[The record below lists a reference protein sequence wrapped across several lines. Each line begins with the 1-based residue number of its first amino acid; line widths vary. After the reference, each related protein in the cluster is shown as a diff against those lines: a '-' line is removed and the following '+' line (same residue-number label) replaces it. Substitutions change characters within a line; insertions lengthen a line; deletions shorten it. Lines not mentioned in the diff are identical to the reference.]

1 MENKRINLFGVYMPK
16 SAAEAVAKTLYTGYV
31 AEGPRVKE
39 FTQMVSQYLHNEH
52 TMMLNNCTMALQI
65 ACHLSDVQPGDEVIS
80 TPLTSICTNVP
91 IAHLKG
97 KPVWADVDPTTGI
110 SDIKDVE
117 KLINKRTKAILLL
130 HKDGDVVDLDK
141 FVDLAKSYNVKLI
154 EDCAHTYGAKY
165 NGKMIGNHGDFCCF
179 SFQAIKQITT
189 GDGGCMTVR
198 DEEMFERAKKLK
210 WMGVDHDKRN
220 GNPWRA
226 DITELGYKA
235 NMNDIA
241 ASIGIEAQKDIDMV
255 IEKYHHN
262 GELYTKTLKEM
273 NIPGVTLLRRDPLC
287 YSAYWT
293 YVIMSEKRDAL
304 CAFLEENN
312 IAADQNHPRNDVWT
326 IFKDSRRELPGVDYF
341 GARELSLPCGWWVED
356 EDIFRI
362 CDLIKKFH
370 EKYM

>member
-1 MENKRINLFGVYMPK
+1 MEKKRINLFGVYMPK
-16 SAAEAVAKTLYTGYV
+16 SAAEAVAKTLYTGYI

-39 FTQMVSQYLHNEH
+39 FTKMVSQYLHNDH
-52 TMMLNNCTMALQI
+52 TMMVNNCTMALQI
-65 ACHLSDVQPGDEVIS
+65 ACHLSDVQPGDEVIT

-117 KLINKRTKAILLL
+117 KLINKRTKALILL

-141 FVDLAKSYNVKLI
+141 YVDLCKSYNIKLI

-210 WMGVDHDKRN
+210 WMGVDHDKR
-220 GNPWRA
+220 
-226 DITELGYKA
+226 K
-235 NMNDIA
+235 
-241 ASIGIEAQKDIDMV
+241 
-255 IEKYHHN
+255 
-262 GELYTKTLKEM
+262 
-273 NIPGVTLLRRDPLC
+273 PLAC
-287 YSAYWT
+287 
-293 YVIMSEKRDAL
+293 
-304 CAFLEENN
+304 
-312 IAADQNHPRNDVWT
+312 
-326 IFKDSRRELPGVDYF
+326 
-341 GARELSLPCGWWVED
+341 
-356 EDIFRI
+356 
-362 CDLIKKFH
+362 
-370 EKYM
+370 

>member
-1 MENKRINLFGVYMPK
+1 MENKKISLFGVYMPK

-39 FTQMVSQYLHNEH
+39 FTQMVSAYLQNPN

-117 KLINKRTKAILLL
+117 RQITKRTKAILLL

-141 FVDLAKSYNVKLI
+141 YVDLAKSYNVKLI

-165 NGKMIGNHGDFCCF
+165 NGRMIGNHGDICCF

-189 GDGGCMTVR
+189 GDGGCMTVQD
-198 DEEMFERAKKLK
+198 DELFDRAKKLK

-241 ASIGIEAQKDIDMV
+241 ASIGIEAQKEIDSV

-262 GELYTKTLKEM
+262 GELYTKTLTEM

-287 YSAYWT
+287 YSVYWT
-293 YVIMSEKRDAL
+293 YVIMSEKRDGL
-304 CAFLEENN
+304 CAFLEENG
-312 IAADQNHPRNDVWT
+312 ISADQNHPRNDVWT
-326 IFKDSRRELPGVDYF
+326 VFKDSRRELPGVDYF
-341 GARELSLPCGWWVED
+341 GARELSLPCGWWVDD
-356 EDIFRI
+356 EDIYRI
-362 CDLIKKFH
+362 CDLIKKYH
-370 EKYM
+370 EKNM

>member
-1 MENKRINLFGVYMPK
+1 MENKKISLFGVYMPK
-16 SAAEAVAKTLYTGYV
+16 GAAEAVAKTLYTGYI

-39 FTQMVSQYLHNEH
+39 FTQMVSAYLQNPN

-65 ACHLSDVQPGDEVIS
+65 ACHLSGVQPGDEVIS

-110 SDIKDVE
+110 SDINDVE

-130 HKDGDVVDLDK
+130 HKDGDVVDLEK
-141 FVDLAKSYNVKLI
+141 YVDLAKSYNVKLI

-262 GELYTKTLKEM
+262 GELFTRTLKEM

-326 IFKDSRRELPGVDYF
+326 IFKDSRRELPGVDFF
-341 GARELSLPCGWWVED
+341 GARELSLPCGWWVDD

-370 EKYM
+370 VKNM

>member
-1 MENKRINLFGVYMPK
+1 M
-16 SAAEAVAKTLYTGYV
+16 
-31 AEGPRVKE
+31 
-39 FTQMVSQYLHNEH
+39 
-52 TMMLNNCTMALQI
+52 
-65 ACHLSDVQPGDEVIS
+65 
-80 TPLTSICTNVP
+80 
-91 IAHLKG
+91 
-97 KPVWADVDPTTGI
+97 DPTTGI

-141 FVDLAKSYNVKLI
+141 YVDLAKSYGIRLI

-165 NGKMIGNHGDFCCF
+165 NDKMIGNHGDICCF
-179 SFQAIKQITT
+179 SFQAIKQLTT
-189 GDGGCMTVR
+189 GDGGCMTFQ
-198 DEEMFERAKKLK
+198 DEELYERGKKLK

-241 ASIGIEAQKDIDMV
+241 ATIGVEAQKV
-255 IEKYHHN
+255 IEPVIKKYHHN
-262 GELYTKTLKEM
+262 GELFTKTLKEM

-287 YSAYWT
+287 YSVYWT

-304 CAFLEENN
+304 CAYLEENGVS
-312 IAADQNHPRNDVWT
+312 ADQNHPRNDVWT
-326 IFKDSRRELPGVDYF
+326 IFKDSRRDLPGVDYF
-341 GARELSLPCGWWVED
+341 AARELSLPCGWWVDD
-356 EDIFRI
+356 EDIYYI

-370 EKYM
+370 EK